1 MTPRSVAVGCWL
13 LVALILHNRRRDA
26 TPTIYSMALGKQAGG
41 DEMSYLECCLSVC
54 LLYQQCRPTVLIA
67 LFAINS
73 VLEQHLHLLHQAPL
87 SAELFRIDNNKGNF
101 RPC

>member
-1 MTPRSVAVGCWL
+1 
-13 LVALILHNRRRDA
+13 
-26 TPTIYSMALGKQAGG
+26 
-41 DEMSYLECCLSVC
+41 

-101 RPC
+101 RSC